1 MSRPCGIGVFLYDM
15 AAPVVIVGAGFAG
28 LATARR
34 LGQAG
39 HDCIVLERRERPAEG
54 GAALALQPNGFAAL
68 AGLGLFERV
77 DAECLRIGVA
87 FQRSPRGRNLAR
99 WKYSD
104 LDAPHP
110 YIAAIARATLLGIL
124 LEAATSSGARVATG
138 CEVTGLSPGGG
149 GVRYRDWQGVEQ
161 EQPARWVV
169 GADGANSRVRD
180 AIGARLALRTGPYR
194 YLLGISRW
202 QTPERAALLY
212 NGRGWADGVIPM
224 PAGSDFWD
232 GITAENAD
240 AVARRDFDAW
250 RAVYRKRVPEAD
262 ALLEGFSSLDDLR
275 ELTGR
280 TQRAVPRALPSGV
293 ALAGDAAAAVHPHT
307 GQGGNLALVDGLALG
322 DALARGGPAEVM
334 AYARE
339 RDRRMRVTVPM
350 SLLTGYTFDAS
361 NLAWRAVRGAGYVYS
376 RIPPVSR
383 AFLRRGAGLA

>member
-1 MSRPCGIGVFLYDM
+1 MSSPRRIGVSLYDM
-15 AAPVVIVGAGFAG
+15 TAPVVIVGAGFAG
-28 LATARR
+28 LATALR
-34 LGQAG
+34 LSQSGG
-39 HDCIVLERRERPAEG
+39 ECIVLERRARPADG

-77 DAECLRIGVA
+77 EAECLKVGEA

-99 WKYSD
+99 WRYSE

-124 LEAATSSGARVATG
+124 LEAATSSGARLLTG
-138 CEVTGLSPGGG
+138 YEVTGLLPGG
-149 GVRYRDWQGVEQ
+149 GVRYRDSQGAEQ
-161 EQPARWVV
+161 EQAAAWVV

-180 AIGARLALRTGPYR
+180 AMGARLALRTGPYR

-212 NGRGWADGVIPM
+212 HGRGWADGVIPM
-224 PAGSDFWD
+224 PGGSDFWD
-232 GITAENAD
+232 GVTAENAD

-250 RAVYRKRVPEAD
+250 RAVYRTRVPEAD
-262 ALLEGFSSLDDLR
+262 ALLEGVSSLDDLR

-307 GQGGNLALVDGLALG
+307 GQGANLALVDGLALG
-322 DALARGGPAEVM
+322 SALARGGAAEVM

-350 SLLTGYTFDAS
+350 SLLTGYTFDGP
-361 NLAWRAVRGAGYVYS
+361 NLAWRGVRAAGYAYS
-376 RIPPVSR
+376 RIPPVHK
-383 AFLRRGAGLA
+383 AFLRRGTGLA